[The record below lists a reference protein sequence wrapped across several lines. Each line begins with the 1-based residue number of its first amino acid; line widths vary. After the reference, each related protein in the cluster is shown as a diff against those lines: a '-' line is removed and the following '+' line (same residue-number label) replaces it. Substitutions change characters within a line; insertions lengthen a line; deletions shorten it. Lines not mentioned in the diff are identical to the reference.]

1 MKRSTTLKMTMLGMM
16 VRLKFMQSPWFVYA
30 IGAAMVAL
38 QLRTL
43 LLTHH

>member
-1 MKRSTTLKMTMLGMM
+1 MKRSTMKMKMLRTMI
-16 VRLKFMQSPWFVYA
+16 RLKFVQSTWFVYA

>member
-1 MKRSTTLKMTMLGMM
+1 MKHSTMKMKMLRMM

>member
-1 MKRSTTLKMTMLGMM
+1 MKHSTIKMTMLRTL

-30 IGAAMVAL
+30 LGTALVAL

-43 LLTHH
+43 LLAGH

>member
-1 MKRSTTLKMTMLGMM
+1 MKRSTTLKMTMLRMM